1 MARRSARKCSGNWD
15 EEVKTLKGLHYYNG
29 RSSDVFERFSRVT
42 FLTIHMLTAII
53 VAAGS
58 SQRMGVDKLFALL
71 GGKPVIAHT
80 LNAFERTDCVDEI
93 ILVGRAER
101 LPELQELVRRA
112 GSKKVRH
119 VVAGGQHRQDSVR
132 AGLNLLASGARYVAV
147 HDAARPFIT
156 AEQIGRV
163 FELAR
168 QHRAAA
174 LAEPITDTLKRA
186 DENRFVSG
194 GVDRERL
201 YAMQTP
207 QVFSRDLLV
216 DAYAAVAANK
226 LSITDEVSAV
236 EHLGAKV
243 LLVPNDQFN
252 LKITFPRD
260 LLLAE
265 SFLSQRLSL

>member
-1 MARRSARKCSGNWD
+1 
-15 EEVKTLKGLHYYNG
+15 
-29 RSSDVFERFSRVT
+29 
-42 FLTIHMLTAII
+42 MLTAII

-58 SQRMGVDKLFALL
+58 SRRMGFDKLFALL
-71 GGKPVIAHT
+71 GGEPVIAHT
-80 LNAFERTDCVDEI
+80 LNAFERADCVDEI
-93 ILVGRAER
+93 ILVGRVER
-101 LPELQELVRRA
+101 LPELQEFVRRA
-112 GSKKVRH
+112 ESRKVRH

-132 AGLNLLASGARYVAV
+132 AGLNLLAPGVRYVAV

-163 FELAR
+163 LELAR
-168 QHRAAA
+168 QHGAAA
-174 LAEPITDTLKRA
+174 LAEPITDTIKRA
-186 DENRFVSG
+186 DENRFVSVG
-194 GVDRERL
+194 IDRAGL

-207 QVFSRDLLV
+207 QIFSRDLLV
-216 DAYAAVAANK
+216 DAYAAVAADK

-260 LLLAE
+260 LRLAE
-265 SFLSQRLSL
+265 SFLSQRPSL

>member
-1 MARRSARKCSGNWD
+1 
-15 EEVKTLKGLHYYNG
+15 
-29 RSSDVFERFSRVT
+29 
-42 FLTIHMLTAII
+42 MLTAII

-58 SQRMGVDKLFALL
+58 SQRMGMDKLFALV

-80 LNAFERTDCVDEI
+80 INAFEHTDCVDEI

-112 GSKKVRH
+112 ESRKVRH
-119 VVAGGQHRQDSVR
+119 IVAGGEHRQDSVR
-132 AGLNLLASGARYVAV
+132 AGLNLLAPGALYVAV

-156 AEQIGRV
+156 SEQIGRV
-163 FELAR
+163 LELAR
-168 QHRAAA
+168 QHGAAA
-174 LAEPITDTLKRA
+174 LAEPITETLKRA
-186 DENRFVSG
+186 DEHCFVRG

-207 QVFSRDLLV
+207 QIFSRALLV
-216 DAYAAVAANK
+216 DAYDAVAAK
-226 LSITDEVSAV
+226 RLSITDEVSAV

-265 SFLSQRLSL
+265 YFLSQRPSL